1 MTSWGWLQFVWVA
14 CLWSCGGFQLSS
26 GVSAQHVV
34 EPQGKTTMSAPLELA
49 MHLGRDEGVV
59 IGTDSSL
66 DWLLKSSDDPQPK
79 HDYYYSGFI
88 GYAVHTPLRYLSNV
102 GFEIDGGFGA
112 GRAHIHDR
120 YAPVVRPM
128 LRMEMPIRPYCGDAL
143 WKSERILWPD
153 IFIVPYLKA
162 TALIPTTG
170 SDKHV
175 VPQLG
180 GGIWIRFHIWT
191 ALAP

>member
-1 MTSWGWLQFVWVA
+1 V
-14 CLWSCGGFQLSS
+14 
-26 GVSAQHVV
+26 
-34 EPQGKTTMSAPLELA
+34 SAPLELA
-49 MHLGRDEGVV
+49 VQLGRDQGVV

-66 DWLLKSSDDPQPK
+66 DWLVMSRSDPQPK
-79 HDYYYSGFI
+79 HDYYYSGFV
-88 GYAVHTPLRYLSNV
+88 GYALHTPLRYLSNV

-112 GRAHIHDR
+112 GRAHVHGR
-120 YAPVVRPM
+120 YAPVLRPM
-128 LRMEMPIRPYCGDAL
+128 ARIELPIRPYSGDAL

-170 SDKHV
+170 SDKGV
-175 VPQLG
+175 AAQLG
-180 GGIWIRFHIWT
+180 GGIWLRFHIWT